1 MYYKLS
7 RPLLALLVLLLASL
21 ACGPQKTIVV
31 GGDVTCN
38 LHGIG
43 YGLVYRCICPIDG
56 SSSNDGDFTR
66 GELQTYDSSIIRSE
80 ACKGYFHQLSQNNN
94 AQPAATEPPTE
105 APTEPPTDVAPL
117 KPLLTGK
124 FTTCDNLARYVN
136 FSLADGAPPYD
147 PAHVQVLF
155 NDQPVTCT
163 PAASSQV
170 LTCNYPP
177 APYGPPAAIQVLI
190 DGQSVNEFN
199 FDGGTICD
207 PVQQPQGPQ
216 GSSGVEGV
224 PGPAATEPPTEVP
237 PEPGSSD

>member
-1 MYYKLS
+1 MNTRRNYQ
-7 RPLLALLVLLLASL
+7 PLLALLVLILVSL

-80 ACKGYFHQLSQNNN
+80 ACTDYYHQLSQNNN

-105 APTEPPTDVAPL
+105 APAPTEPPTDPAPL
-117 KPLLTGK
+117 KPLLTGN
-124 FTTCDNLARYVN
+124 FTTCDNVARYVN
-136 FSLADGAPPYD
+136 FTLADDAPPYD

-155 NDQPVTCT
+155 NDQPATCT
-163 PAASSQV
+163 PAASNSKI
-170 LTCNYPP
+170 LSCNYPP
-177 APYGPPAAIQVLI
+177 APYGPPATIQVLI

-207 PVQQPQGPQ
+207 PV
-216 GSSGVEGV
+216 
-224 PGPAATEPPTEVP
+224 PAPNPAGTEDPNDSAPPTEAP
-237 PEPGSSD
+237 TEDPFTSG